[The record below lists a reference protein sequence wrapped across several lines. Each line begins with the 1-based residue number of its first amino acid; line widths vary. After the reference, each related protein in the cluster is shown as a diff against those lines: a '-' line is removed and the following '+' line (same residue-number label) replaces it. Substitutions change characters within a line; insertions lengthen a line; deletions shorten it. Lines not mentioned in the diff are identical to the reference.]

1 MKLLKLG
8 ANLGCTLPQRVST
21 ELGRS
26 SPTKGPATPA
36 RTPVHEAYPDGSS
49 QSPADIEAGDLDS
62 GSGYGSLTPV
72 GAGDDRGAAAA
83 GAVAAEA
90 LEVIGRVGAKA
101 SSLASARASG
111 LAPPW
116 IVRLRPGAKAGCQT
130 TYLLFLH
137 LVAMRC
143 VI

>member
-1 MKLLKLG
+1 MWDC
-8 ANLGCTLPQRVST
+8 ALPPRVST

-36 RTPVHEAYPDGSS
+36 RTPVHEAYPDGASTTV
-49 QSPADIEAGDLDS
+49 ADIEAGELD
-62 GSGYGSLTPV
+62 YGSLTPEAV
-72 GAGDDRGAAAA
+72 GVDSGGAAA

-111 LAPPW
+111 LAPRW

-130 TYLLFLH
+130 TYLLVLH
-137 LVAMRC
+137 LVALRC

>member
-1 MKLLKLG
+1 MTARLAPVCLHVL
-8 ANLGCTLPQRVST
+8 AMSMSLT

-36 RTPVHEAYPDGSS
+36 RTPVHPAYPDGG
-49 QSPADIEAGDLDS
+49 AAAATDDIEAGALN
-62 GSGYGSLTPV
+62 SGYGNLTPV
-72 GAGDDRGAAAA
+72 AGNSSGGGAA

-90 LEVIGRVGAKA
+90 LEVIGRVGATV
-101 SSLASARASG
+101 SSVASARASSF
-111 LAPPW
+111 APRW

-130 TYLLFLH
+130 TYLMALH
-137 LVAMRC
+137 LIALRC